1 MSTSLPIVLHGFK
14 TFLHERAIEP
24 SHVSITLTF
33 KTHDAYCRWELF
45 MCEWMAQMQ
54 IIPKSYEP
62 PHQFTLMGIPIKT
75 ELDTSK

>member
-1 MSTSLPIVLHGFK
+1 
-14 TFLHERAIEP
+14 
-24 SHVSITLTF
+24 
-33 KTHDAYCRWELF
+33 